1 MRVLLGNRIY
11 FCTVATLSEHLI
23 LLTIGKEVYTVDM
36 VSIDNARMCH
46 KQLLKNGYFNFSLYK
61 YSN

>member
-11 FCTVATLSEHLI
+11 FCTVATLSGNLI

-36 VSIDNARMCH
+36 VSTDNAQMCH
-46 KQLLKNGYFNFSLYK
+46 NQLLKKGYFNFSFYE